1 MLGMLWLFPEARTLF
16 SKEGVTFGELGLFVI
31 IAYTSFGVKLLLAEE
46 GAATFCDG
54 LLVT

>member
-1 MLGMLWLFPEARTLF
+1 MLWLFPEARTLF

-31 IAYTSFGVKLLLAEE
+31 IAYTSYKLLLAEE